1 MILLLTEWLKGL
13 LSISWNQKDAKEKQ
27 IVMGLSSIKF
37 MEINYGKNCTKRKR
51 VRGLSIRASVKK
63 KKRCICWWWQINV
76 RKMDLEIIQM
86 HNRYRTTIFSNF
98 NFDSSTRNIEIVNST
113 NILQYFSF
121 WPQKFDNKDINF
133 GLY

>member
-63 KKRCICWWWQINV
+63 KKDASVGGDKSMSGKWILKSSRCIIV
-76 RKMDLEIIQM
+76 IGLLFSVTLILIVPLEI
-86 HNRYRTTIFSNF
+86 
-98 NFDSSTRNIEIVNST
+98 
-113 NILQYFSF
+113 
-121 WPQKFDNKDINF
+121 
-133 GLY
+133 